1 MGRHRLGFGSNSGSM
16 QGAIV
21 LDRLAQWCFS
31 LLGSRYFA
39 ELQILRYGLIKI
51 GAAAG
56 WLEHNTVR
64 WRCLYRR
71 DSNLE
76 CVLFAYIRRA
86 KKSRGQ

>member
-39 ELQILRYGLIKI
+39 ELQILRYGLIKTGGCCGLAGTQH
-51 GAAAG
+51 GA
-56 WLEHNTVR
+56 LEVPIQTR
-64 WRCLYRR
+64 FE
-71 DSNLE
+71 S
-76 CVLFAYIRRA
+76 
-86 KKSRGQ
+86 